1 MRFLLVTV
9 CLGLMAVTARAEERL
24 DAAPATPSAAPTAAA
39 LSEPGALAAYVTESL
54 KATGRCV
61 LPVGVIKT
69 DVPIVLE
76 RLHGGVVEGSGPPYA
91 GAESKSGWRSHPDT
105 VQASTQI
112 VMTDPVQPAITMKA
126 TINVEL
132 RNFGV
137 ETSGVGLA
145 FKPSPGW
152 GNSFLHL
159 HRVAFRGC
167 EIAFKAGEEKTDPNA
182 ADVSFSSCQFYS
194 CKTGLEVNHLQG
206 VNYLFDGLC
215 FFGHVERAVV
225 FNEGGFSHLENC
237 TGFDVGTWLTIN
249 GGGPNL
255 MPCRITHLYSDRTKD
270 DPPPVIVDATGAT
283 NQARVVVDGV
293 KVTQQGLHDRLHY
306 SGHVY
311 YRLPKD
317 YKRWKSAIRV
327 RDNDLNNYPWGGVYE
342 PQMVD

>member
-1 MRFLLVTV
+1 MQFLLVTV
-9 CLGLMAVTARAEERL
+9 CLGLMAVNASAEERL

-39 LSEPGALAAYVTESL
+39 LSEPGAIAAYVTESL

-61 LPVGVIKT
+61 LPAGVIKT
-69 DVPIVLE
+69 DVPIVLK
-76 RLHGGVVEGSGPPYA
+76 RLHGGVIEGAGPAYA
-91 GAESKSGWRSHPDT
+91 PCDSKSGWRSHPET
-105 VQASTQI
+105 IQATTMI
-112 VMTDPVQPAITMKA
+112 VMTDPTQPALIMEA
-126 TINVEL
+126 AINVEL

-137 ETSGVGLA
+137 ETTGVGIA
-145 FKPSPGW
+145 YKQVPGW
-152 GNSFLHL
+152 GNANTYL
-159 HRVAFRGC
+159 HRIALHGC
-167 EIAFKAGEEKTDPNA
+167 EIGFKAGHKSTDHNA
-182 ADVSFSSCQFYS
+182 ADVTFNGCLFYN
-194 CKTGLEVNHLQG
+194 CKTGLEVNHFQG
-206 VNYLFDGLC
+206 VNYLFDGMC

-225 FNEGGFSHLENC
+225 FNDGGFSHLENC

-270 DPPPVIVDATGAT
+270 DTPPVIVDATGAT
-283 NQARVVVDGV
+283 NQARVLVDGV
-293 KVTQQGLHDRLHY
+293 KVTQQGLHDRLYY

-342 PQMVD
+342 PQVVE